1 MWLSYTQLDLSEHA
15 DAVVR
20 ALEGM
25 GWVGVRAAGMPASD
39 RPMLQ
44 AIRSAIAEC
53 DALVAIIAHRYGRVP
68 SVEEGGDGKSS
79 WVWLE
84 VLEAEKNRI
93 PVLVFMLDDRVSWPT
108 ELVDRDENAGRLR
121 EFKSYFAGR
130 KVYSSFSSME
140 ELTARVGAA
149 LDRVRLEL
157 LQKDPRGMPAAAGS
171 GLPPP
176 VATAA
181 GSAPSAQRPWF
192 DGGADPL
199 LLAWR
204 LVVDRKADP
213 DLLLHLDPLRM
224 LDAIEKAEREMS
236 QPGPSPLDA
245 LLKQLEA
252 RQGGLAPNA
261 LWVAWMRQVHTSRIE
276 ALTKEP
282 PRPPVQANQAFTA
295 NEAPAANQAPDDA
308 PAPGRARPAPGRP
321 LPSGKKKK

>member
-1 MWLSYTQLDLSEHA
+1 
-15 DAVVR
+15 
-20 ALEGM
+20 
-25 GWVGVRAAGMPASD
+25 
-39 RPMLQ
+39 
-44 AIRSAIAEC
+44 
-53 DALVAIIAHRYGRVP
+53 
-68 SVEEGGDGKSS
+68 
-79 WVWLE
+79 
-84 VLEAEKNRI
+84 
-93 PVLVFMLDDRVSWPT
+93 
-108 ELVDRDENAGRLR
+108 
-121 EFKSYFAGR
+121 
-130 KVYSSFSSME
+130 
-140 ELTARVGAA
+140 
-149 LDRVRLEL
+149 
-157 LQKDPRGMPAAAGS
+157 MPAAAGS